1 MNKAILLVKPKAKRL
16 SSVDLS
22 MTMSWVLKH
31 KQMAAPQSDR
41 LSDVSVMTDG
51 TYFILIRWQF
61 RFGIIYE
68 CDGGEASNQERW

>member
-1 MNKAILLVKPKAKRL
+1 MNTAILLVKTKAKRL
-16 SSVDLS
+16 SLVDLS

-31 KQMAAPQSDR
+31 KQMAAPPSDG
-41 LSDVSVMTDG
+41 LSDVIVMTDG
-51 TYFILIRWQF
+51 TYVLLIRWRF